1 MWLCAHTIITEKY
14 IEKQKEERKASWCES
29 FGVVLAWIW
38 FVSVVWYD
46 VAARA
51 QIMKIHSRKM
61 RYDENDKNLEQLAR
75 STEDFNGA
83 QMKAMAVEAGMI
95 ALRRESSIIKHEHY
109 MEVVVAV
116 KKKGSLDYY
125 A

>member
-1 MWLCAHTIITEKY
+1 
-14 IEKQKEERKASWCES
+14 
-29 FGVVLAWIW
+29 
-38 FVSVVWYD
+38 
-46 VAARA
+46 
-51 QIMKIHSRKM
+51 M